1 MTEQSDAQL
10 QTANPH
16 LPTACPKCFDEAQ
29 SDGASW
35 WLARPEGS
43 RLVGLVVARD
53 GLPSIVQQ
61 REDLSRFGVEI
72 EAFRHPAPDVLESWS
87 DRLARFVDTLKSGDV
102 LVVTSTKALGVDR
115 DEELRTIGEL
125 RQRGIIVKVLEHGQR
140 HLS

>member
-1 MTEQSDAQL
+1 MTDDAQSVH
-10 QTANPH
+10 TASPH
-16 LPTACPKCFDEAQ
+16 LPTACPKCFTEAE
-29 SDGASW
+29 DGGNW

-61 REDLSRFGVEI
+61 REDLGRFGVEI

-87 DRLARFVDTLKSGDV
+87 DRLARFIDTLNSGDV
-102 LVVTSTKALGVDR
+102 LVVTSTKALGADR
-115 DEELRTIGEL
+115 DEELRTINEL